1 METTELKKIWNTLA
15 ENKLIDKSLAQE
27 NILQLIT
34 KKGVGLHEKLSQKI
48 WKEIIIDIIAS
59 ALVAAIIVGVF
70 FFQKS
75 QHIEQRV
82 HIVLFVILAY
92 FFFKLYKDIQK
103 YKMLKI
109 INLTDSIKSSTM
121 LSYNKFKSQVKQDI
135 IIGISFIM
143 SVNVFAIYVYYKAF
157 GNIKTIDFSHVN
169 GQLIGFVILI
179 FLVIFVV
186 IAPWVLKYFYNN
198 KYQLIIDDFESTL
211 NELNSENT

>member
-186 IAPWVLKYFYNN
+186 IAPWVLKYFYNK

>member
-1 METTELKKIWNTLA
+1 METDELKKIWNTLA

-34 KKGVGLHEKLSQKI
+34 KKGVGLLEKLSRKI
-48 WKEIIIDIIAS
+48 WKEIITDIIAS

-103 YKMLKI
+103 YKMLKVI
-109 INLTDSIKSSTM
+109 KLTDSIKSSTM
-121 LSYNKFKSQVKQDI
+121 LSYNKFKSQVRQDI

-157 GNIKTIDFSHVN
+157 GNIKTIDFTHVN
-169 GQLIGFVILI
+169 GQLVGFVILI

-186 IAPWVLKYFYNN
+186 IAPWVLKYFYNK

-211 NELNSENT
+211 NELNSENE